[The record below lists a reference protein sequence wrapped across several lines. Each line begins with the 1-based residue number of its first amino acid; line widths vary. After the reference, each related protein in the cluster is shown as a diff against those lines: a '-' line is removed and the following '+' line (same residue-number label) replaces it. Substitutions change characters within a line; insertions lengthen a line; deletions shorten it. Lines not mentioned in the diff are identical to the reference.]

1 VTEAPFVNG
10 GSTAPGEIADLR
22 RVGISPDFWYPVA
35 VSASV
40 WKEANHSRQSPGS
53 DDDRSPCRSGSSRQ
67 ESGTKKG
74 RGQYQTPH
82 SRGRHRRVRLLM
94 YR

>member
-1 VTEAPFVNG
+1 VTEVAG

-22 RVGISPDFWYPVA
+22 RVGISPDFRYPVT

-67 ESGTKKG
+67 ESGAK
-74 RGQYQTPH
+74 R
-82 SRGRHRRVRLLM
+82 RRVTIKLLIPVAATGGCASSCTGE
-94 YR
+94 